1 MSTKPN
7 HRRGTAQVE
16 DHGPHWENN
25 GRKPR
30 HKPDAPSVARARK
43 GYRTRARRKE
53 RRTGKPV
60 DIIVPGRQGR
70 RPRPLPTE

>member
-7 HRRGTAQVE
+7 PRRGTKRIP
-16 DHGPHWENN
+16 DSGPTWENHMRP
-25 GRKPR
+25 GF
-30 HKPDAPSVARARK
+30 KPDAPSVARARK

-60 DIIVPGRQGR
+60 DIIVPGRQRR